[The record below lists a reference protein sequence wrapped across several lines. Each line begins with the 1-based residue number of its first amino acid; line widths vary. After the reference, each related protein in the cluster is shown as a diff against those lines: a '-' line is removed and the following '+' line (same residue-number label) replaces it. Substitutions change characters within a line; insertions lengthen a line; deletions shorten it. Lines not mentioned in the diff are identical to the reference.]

1 LLKTRQEWCRI
12 NALARENLGKGENA
26 VERMQDEAPDRLVCV
41 QVTYADAKLARQAA
55 RTIVEQ
61 RLAACVQ
68 QVRISSTYT
77 WEGSV
82 EEEAEHLLTIKTMM
96 LRVRDLETFIRAN
109 HPYDEPE
116 FLVLPVVGASEG
128 YARWVRASVA

>member
-1 LLKTRQEWCRI
+1 MEL
-12 NALARENLGKGENA
+12 
-26 VERMQDEAPDRLVCV
+26 MQDEAPDRLVCV
-41 QVTYADAKLARQAA
+41 QVTYADAKQARRIAKQ
-55 RTIVEQ
+55 IVEKQ
-61 RLAACVQ
+61 LAACVQ

-116 FLVLPVVGASEG
+116 FLVLPAEAASVG
-128 YARWVRASVA
+128 YARWVRESVA